1 MDEGSLFYCRK
12 VAGMRIKLFIIKR
25 QEVGIF
31 DVLRVI
37 AVLCGHCMTGF
48 IQW

>member
-1 MDEGSLFYCRK
+1 MLKCI
-12 VAGMRIKLFIIKR
+12 VIKR